1 MMKKTL
7 LSILMLCMGVTMQ
20 AQVSESGYWYNGWL
34 CYSAKNM
41 AAGKVLM
48 NAMAEG
54 EEHEFMLVPVPGESD
69 TYRVTNSPNDYV
81 NEYEDITTVR
91 HMKKDGWDLLCFYNS
106 NNQLKSV
113 MSNEQGEALTI
124 SIAKFKN
131 QLVGD
136 YELVTNDPDDELKLK
151 IKWDQV
157 SVNLELASYKVED
170 FNGIVLG
177 YITIPPIEGSTNRLE
192 GTWEI
197 VPTKDGTKFYRLR
210 LDEES
215 FLWVRDG
222 IDYTFRW
229 TETGSPRFNYASS
242 CLLNDK
248 KFAKMD
254 KSDLRIMRNEILATH
269 GYRFQSADLQDY
281 FSKKPWYQPAAS
293 NDDVKP
299 GLIERL
305 NVELIRTVE
314 LND

>member
-1 MMKKTL
+1 MKKTI
-7 LSILMLCMGVTMQ
+7 LSLLMLCMGVTMQ
-20 AQVSESGYWYNGWL
+20 AQVSESGQWYNGWL

-54 EEHEFMLVPVPGESD
+54 EEHEFMLVPVPGEKD
-69 TYRVTNSPNDYV
+69 TYRVTDGPHDYV
-81 NEYEDITTVR
+81 NEYNSISTVR

-106 NNQLKSV
+106 NNQLTSV
-113 MSNEQGEALTI
+113 MSNEQGEAQDI
-124 SIAKFKN
+124 SIVKFKN
-131 QLVGD
+131 QLVGE
-136 YELVTNDPDDELKLK
+136 YELVTNDSDDELKLE
-151 IKWDQV
+151 IQWDQV
-157 SVNLELASYKVED
+157 SVNLELATYKVED

-192 GTWEI
+192 GTWEVI
-197 VPTKDGTKFYRLR
+197 PTKDGIKLYRLR
-210 LDEES
+210 QDEES
-215 FLWVRDG
+215 FLWARDG
-222 IDYTFRW
+222 INYTFRW
-229 TETGSPRFNYASS
+229 AETGSPRFSYASS

-254 KSDLRIMRNEILATH
+254 KSDLRTMRNEILATH

-281 FSKKPWYQPAAS
+281 FSKKPWYLPAAS

-299 GLIERL
+299 SLIERL
-305 NVELIRTVE
+305 NIELIRAVE